1 MSEDVSTVFQTGLA
15 HFGLQERESAFLR
28 YREELLEWNSR
39 FNLTAIKDPEEV
51 LIKHFLDSLTLFEV
65 IDHANTPGTLRLL
78 DIGTGPGFPGLPLK
92 IAHPE
97 WHVTLIEATGKKT
110 TFLRHIVDVL
120 HLQNVEILHG
130 RAEEFAHQK
139 AYRERFDIV
148 TARAVSALPV
158 LLECSAPYCRKGGT
172 IILPKKGELSDE
184 LTQGERIGSNLGTRF
199 LKDSPITLP
208 GLNDGRRLLLW
219 QQQKPCPPQYP
230 RAWSAMTKN
239 R

>member
-1 MSEDVSTVFQTGLA
+1 MSEDVSTAFQAGLA
-15 HFGLQERESAFLR
+15 HFGLQDREPAFLR

-51 LIKHFLDSLTLFEV
+51 LIKHFLDSLTLLEI
-65 IDHANTPGTLRLL
+65 IDQPNTPRALRLL

-139 AYRERFDIV
+139 AYRAHFDIV

-158 LLECSAPYCRKGGT
+158 LLECSAPYCRQGGI

-184 LTQGERIGSNLGTRF
+184 LAQGQRAASILGTRF

-230 RAWSAMTKN
+230 RSWSAMTKT